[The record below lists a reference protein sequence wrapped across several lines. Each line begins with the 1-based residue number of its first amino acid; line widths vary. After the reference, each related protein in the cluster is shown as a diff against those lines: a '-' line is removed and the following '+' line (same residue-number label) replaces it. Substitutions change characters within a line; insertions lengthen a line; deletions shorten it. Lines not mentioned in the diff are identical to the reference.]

1 MNGKRQTIWLVS
13 MLSLMVVL
21 SAYYLF
27 TEDVGDVD
35 LTTDE
40 LQGSEIQVDAIH
52 DQNSGTAADA
62 GTSDEAGTA
71 KGAASKDASKSEDS
85 QNAGQQ
91 KSDEEVLKQLETQ
104 QQVKSGDDYFA
115 DLQMKRDQELSK
127 LTEKWLTIST
137 DPNKSTDEVT
147 QSLEEL
153 RKLEDEQ
160 AKVDDLENMLS
171 KNYRNAVV
179 LKEDSRWK
187 VIVQA
192 DKLEKSEGVTIVDM
206 VMEQLNVGPDK
217 VTVQYVR

>member
-1 MNGKRQTIWLVS
+1 MNGKRQTVWLVS

-27 TEDVGDVD
+27 TEDAGDLD
-35 LTTDE
+35 LTTEE
-40 LQGSEIQVDAIH
+40 LQGSEIHVDAIH
-52 DQNSGTAADA
+52 GENSGTSA
-62 GTSDEAGTA
+62 GTETSDEAGTA
-71 KGAASKDASKSEDS
+71 KEAASQDASKSEGA
-85 QNAGQQ
+85 QNANQQ
-91 KSDEEVLKQLETQ
+91 KNDEEVLKQLETQ
-104 QQVKSGDDYFA
+104 KQVKSGDDYFA

-160 AKVDDLENMLS
+160 AKIDDLENMLS
-171 KNYRNAVV
+171 KNYRNAIV

-192 DKLEKSEGVTIVDM
+192 DKLERSEGVTIVDM